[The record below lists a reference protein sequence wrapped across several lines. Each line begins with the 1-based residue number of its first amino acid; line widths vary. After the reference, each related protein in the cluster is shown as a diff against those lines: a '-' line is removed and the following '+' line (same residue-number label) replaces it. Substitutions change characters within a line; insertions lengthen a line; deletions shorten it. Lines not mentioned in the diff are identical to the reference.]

1 MIHIVLRQHF
11 ELLHDNP
18 QQINWQYFEIME
30 STKPLQRMLEASKFV
45 LEPSV
50 KQRIQ
55 ENFRPF
61 MIPKGRVL
69 VDLGQVSPCLYF
81 IESGIMRTYYLRGS
95 EDITSLL
102 VSDGDIVC
110 IAESFFQQKLSN
122 EVLETLEDTV
132 VYSVSYDA
140 YRKLIAE
147 DVHMAGLAVKLL
159 EQHLINFTDKVKV
172 FKYLSVEQRIEYYI
186 NHPSSVFRRI
196 PDHYIATY
204 LGTTGAT
211 FSRCLKAIGPERYKH
226 VNNL

>member
-1 MIHIVLRQHF
+1 
-11 ELLHDNP
+11 
-18 QQINWQYFEIME
+18 
-30 STKPLQRMLEASKFV
+30 MLEASNFV
-45 LEPSV
+45 LQPSV

-55 ENFRPF
+55 ENFKPF

-69 VDLGQVSPCLYF
+69 VDLGKISPTLYF
-81 IESGIMRTYYLRGS
+81 IETGVMRTYYLRGS

-110 IAESFFQQKLSN
+110 IAESFFLQKLSN

-132 VYSVSYDA
+132 VYAISYDA
-140 YRKLIAE
+140 YQKLIAE
-147 DVHMAGLAVKLL
+147 DVHMAGLAVRLL
-159 EQHLINFTDKVKV
+159 EQHLVNFTDKVKV

-204 LGTTGAT
+204 LGTTSAT
-211 FSRCLKAIGPERYKH
+211 FSRCLKAIGPERH
-226 VNNL
+226 RHISHLWHRPDPD